1 MTEWRKDPE
10 FSGSIKKA
18 EAQRLKLRLTRI
30 EAGEQGWQGT
40 AWALERL
47 YPHRFARP
55 EVMNQIAIVNPRK
68 QSFYRKGDCPARGGV
83 RGPYWPSGLPLT
95 GKRGL
100 GATRRES
107 CLCNGPAAK
116 QPGITNGGID
126 IMSNERDCI
135 SEYFEAKGVSRG
147 EFEALKRFPDYEELS
162 DGTLMRMEGDKEFRI
177 YCEDSG
183 WLRDSNGGRGAIVTR
198 GLMRKLSEAHD
209 RVMEKLKEDPGYL
222 DRLREKFEKR
232 AP

>member
-1 MTEWRKDPE
+1 
-10 FSGSIKKA
+10 
-18 EAQRLKLRLTRI
+18 
-30 EAGEQGWQGT
+30 
-40 AWALERL
+40 
-47 YPHRFARP
+47 
-55 EVMNQIAIVNPRK
+55 
-68 QSFYRKGDCPARGGV
+68 
-83 RGPYWPSGLPLT
+83 
-95 GKRGL
+95 
-100 GATRRES
+100 
-107 CLCNGPAAK
+107 
-116 QPGITNGGID
+116 
-126 IMSNERDCI
+126 MSNERDCI